1 MAQCDASQ
9 RRWHTPIVFSGDLQK
24 APWDEWVLGNLE
36 EPKAGGDPDGLLV
49 QLYEQSC
56 GCSSDSQEKEGLQ
69 SELVVWLPWL
79 LCEVGI
85 KSLPGRL

>member
-9 RRWHTPIVFSGDLQK
+9 RRWHTPAVLSEVARRPLGMSGSWGTWRNPRQEETPMASWFSFINSHVGAQ
-24 APWDEWVLGNLE
+24 VT
-36 EPKAGGDPDGLLV
+36 
-49 QLYEQSC
+49 
-56 GCSSDSQEKEGLQ
+56 QEKEGLQ

-85 KSLPGRL
+85 KSLPRRL